1 MDTRSLQG
9 LTKEELIKLVE
20 EYQLRAALQDK
31 GVPDLPVDYRQL
43 VESASDVI
51 FILDQTG
58 NILYMNAAWED
69 MFQYRREDA
78 LGQHY
83 TVTVPAIQIERAT
96 QVFDAIMRGERNLT
110 NEKFKTVDKNG
121 NTVYVIANFTPIS
134 DDSGKIIGLM
144 CILRNITEMHLMDKK
159 LKINSRRLEEKI
171 REQIEQAEEL
181 RKLKALNEEIINT
194 APIGIM
200 SLDPTGI
207 VLSENPALK
216 ELIGIRQDETV
227 VGMNFSDIP
236 GSIDIDFQRV
246 LDEVVVQRRSHAV
259 KNRHFR
265 RATADG
271 LELTLNFKINPIFD
285 SEKRV
290 KSVMVMIEDVTQQA
304 RIGTRMHRVEQLSAM
319 GLLAA
324 GVAYELKVP
333 INLLTVNLNFIENN
347 IPEGS
352 PMRDYS
358 KSMKEEILRVKQISE
373 QLLNLAKPEEAD
385 WEVFETHKLVTSHP
399 IQIMLNRL
407 QKNGYHVNTIFPE
420 STVRIEAHRNQLIHV
435 LLHLIAN
442 AEEAMPDGGELKI
455 IVDSVMYNGAK
466 FATINV
472 EDTGI
477 GITREN
483 LKKVFQ
489 PFFTTKGEKSTGL
502 GLMVTY
508 TIIENHGGVIAVKSQ
523 PGEGTSLRILL
534 PAVEE

>member
-20 EYQLRAALQDK
+20 ELQLRVALQEK
-31 GVPDLPVDYRQL
+31 GVPELAIDYRKL

-51 FILDQTG
+51 FVLDQSG
-58 NILYMNAAWED
+58 NIVYMNAAWED
-69 MFQYRREDA
+69 MFRSKREDA
-78 LGQHY
+78 LGMHY
-83 TVTVPAIQIERAT
+83 TVILPAIEIERAT
-96 QVFDAIMRGERNLT
+96 QVFDAIMRGEQNII
-110 NEKFKTVDKNG
+110 NEKFKTVDKSG
-121 NTVYVIANFTPIS
+121 NTVYVIANFSTIS
-134 DDSGKIIGLM
+134 DEKGVITGLM
-144 CILRNITEMHLMDKK
+144 CILRNITDMHLMEKK

-171 REQIEQAEEL
+171 KEQIEQAEEL
-181 RKLKALNEEIINT
+181 RKVKALNDEIIQT

-216 ELIGIRQDETV
+216 EIIGIRQDETV
-227 VGMNFSDIP
+227 IGMNFSDIP
-236 GSIDIDFQRV
+236 GGIDVDFQKV
-246 LDEVVVQRRSHAV
+246 LDEVVIQRRPHTV
-259 KNRHFR
+259 KNRHYR
-265 RATADG
+265 RGSADG

-290 KSVMVMIEDVTQQA
+290 KSVMVMIEDVTHQA

-333 INLLTVNLNFIENN
+333 INLLTVNLNFVENN
-347 IPEGS
+347 IPDDS

-358 KSMKEEILRVKQISE
+358 KSMKEEILRIKQISE
-373 QLLNLAKPEEAD
+373 QLLNLAKPEDAD
-385 WEVFETHKLVTSHP
+385 WEIFEAHKLITSHP

-407 QKNGYHVNTIFPE
+407 QKNGYHVNTIYPE
-420 STVRIEAHRNQLIHV
+420 NSVRIMAHRNQLIHM

-442 AEEAMPDGGELKI
+442 AEEAMPERGELKI

-472 EDTGI
+472 EDNGI
-477 GITREN
+477 GIPRDN
-483 LKKVFQ
+483 LKKIFQ
-489 PFFTTKGEKSTGL
+489 PFFSTKGDKSTGL

-523 PGEGTSLRILL
+523 PGEGTSVRILL
-534 PAVEE
+534 PSVEE